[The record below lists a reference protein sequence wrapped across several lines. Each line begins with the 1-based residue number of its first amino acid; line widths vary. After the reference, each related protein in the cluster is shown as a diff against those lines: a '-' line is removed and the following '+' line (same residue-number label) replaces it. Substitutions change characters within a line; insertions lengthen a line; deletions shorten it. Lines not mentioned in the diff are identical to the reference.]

1 MLGPILVVHDAERLI
16 MTISSSLN
24 ASVAGLTTTAGQLA
38 TISDNIANSSTYG
51 YKLASAD
58 FHSMVNNTGSGLY
71 TAGGVTLSVTRL
83 VDQSAALIATAN
95 PTDLAV
101 RGSGFLPVTSLSAIG
116 TGEIPMELATT
127 GSFRLNADGYLESTS
142 GLVLLGW
149 PADSDGNIPN
159 FPRDTSAALEPIQI
173 NTGQVMGEP
182 TTEID
187 MIVNLPATATE
198 FDADGTPETL
208 TIEYYDNLG
217 KSQTLTV
224 TFSPTVPAAD
234 ASNEWTMTITDSAS
248 GDAVVGQY
256 VLTFD
261 ADRDNGGTLTSV
273 TTLSGGPYDPATGS
287 FDINVAGGPINVTIG
302 ELGSSGGMTQ
312 LADEFAPST
321 ISKDGFAAGN
331 LTSVEVDANGNV
343 YAFFD
348 NGMSTKVYQI
358 PLVGV
363 PNPNGLFVKDGQTY
377 SISPESGD
385 FFLWDAADGPVGDI
399 AAYSLQA
406 SATDIATELTNLIE
420 TQRAYSSN
428 AKVVQ
433 TVDEMLQETTNIKR

>member
-1 MLGPILVVHDAERLI
+1 MS
-16 MTISSSLN
+16 ISSSLN
-24 ASVAGLTTTAGQLA
+24 ASVAGLTTTASQLA

-51 YKLASAD
+51 YKLASSD

-71 TAGGVTLSVTRL
+71 TAGGVTVSVTRL
-83 VDQSAALIATAN
+83 IDQSGALIATAN

-101 RGSGFLPVTSLSAIG
+101 RGSGFLPVTSLSSVES
-116 TGEIPMELATT
+116 GEIPMELTST

-149 PADSDGNIPN
+149 PADSNGEIPN
-159 FPRDTSAALEPIQI
+159 YPRDTAAALEPVQI

-182 TTEID
+182 TTEVE
-187 MIVNLPATATE
+187 MVVNLPATSTD
-198 FDADGTPETL
+198 FDSTGTPETL
-208 TIEYYDNLG
+208 TIEYFDNLG
-217 KSQTLTV
+217 KSETLTV
-224 TFSPTVPAAD
+224 TFTPTVLAAD

-248 GDAVVGQY
+248 GDAVVGEY

-261 ADRDNGGTLTSV
+261 GDREGGGTLLDV
-273 TTLSGGPYDPATGS
+273 TTVSGGAYDPATGS
-287 FDINVAGGPINVTIG
+287 FGIDVAGGPMNINIG
-302 ELGSSGGMTQ
+302 QLGTSGGMTQ
-312 LADEFAPST
+312 LAGEFAPSK
-321 ISKDGFAAGN
+321 IAKDGFAAGS

-348 NGMSTKVYQI
+348 NGMSTRVYQV

-363 PNPNGLFVKDGQTY
+363 ANPNGLIAMDGQTY
-377 SISPESGD
+377 SVSPQSGD
-385 FFLWDAADGPVGDI
+385 FFLWDAKDGPVGDI
-399 AAYSLQA
+399 ASYALEA